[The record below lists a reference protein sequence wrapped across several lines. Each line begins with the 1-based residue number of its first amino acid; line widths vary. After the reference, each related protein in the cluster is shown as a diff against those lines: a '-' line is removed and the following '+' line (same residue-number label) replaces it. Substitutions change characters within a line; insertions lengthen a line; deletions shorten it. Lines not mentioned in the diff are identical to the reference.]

1 MRPWLRIVMTA
12 VVLAAAAAGAWVYV
26 NHRRLATQ
34 WEGQLGSY
42 RVGRAETLQEAVA
55 QIAAL
60 EQGPDR
66 RKRLR
71 ELTGKW
77 GTGNQ
82 QFDLYLAEH
91 VRSAQSTELLRQTF
105 SLEFAWREPLLARW
119 AQYWCRQSPGEPDER
134 IASIVEYLDVL
145 AAAEPPREITW
156 REVLDLQ
163 AVLAL
168 FGQPELAVRL
178 KPENWRDR
186 YGAWQ
191 KTRPARLPH
200 VPRPERPFPDWRGPP
215 PGQEGLGG

>member
-1 MRPWLRIVMTA
+1 MRPWLRILITA
-12 VVLAAAAAGAWVYV
+12 VVLAAAAVGAWVYV
-26 NHRRLATQ
+26 NHRRLANQ

-82 QFDLYLAEH
+82 RFDFYLAEH
-91 VRSAQSTELLRQTF
+91 VRSGQSSELLRQTF
-105 SLEFAWREPLLARW
+105 SLEFAWREPLLGRW
-119 AQYWCRQSPGEPDER
+119 ARYWCWQSATGPDER
-134 IASIVEYLDVL
+134 RASIVEYLDVL
-145 AAAEPPREITW
+145 VGADPPGEITW

-163 AVLAL
+163 AVFQLS
-168 FGQPELAVRL
+168 GQPGLAVRL
-178 KPENWRDR
+178 KPENWRAR
-186 YGAWQ
+186 YRAWQ
-191 KTRPARLPH
+191 KTRPAPLPRIG
-200 VPRPERPFPDWRGPP
+200 RPETPFADWEGPP
-215 PGQEGLGG
+215 PEHGGS